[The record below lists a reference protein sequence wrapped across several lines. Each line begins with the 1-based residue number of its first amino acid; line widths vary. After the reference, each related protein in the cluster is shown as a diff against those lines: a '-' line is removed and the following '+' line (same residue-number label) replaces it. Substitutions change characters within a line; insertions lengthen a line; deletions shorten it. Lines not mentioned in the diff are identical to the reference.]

1 MVKWIGRLDPS
12 LREWGGEEDHE
23 HQLIVHCES
32 DELKKLW
39 KKVERS

>member
-1 MVKWIGRLDPS
+1 MVKWITRLDPS